1 MINDSVKNQCK
12 ITIGHLSEISG
23 VDVGTVL
30 YYQRIGLIDN
40 PVIPPTRELKY
51 SYKTAEN
58 IKFINHAQKLGF
70 SLNEIKRL
78 LFYWKKRTDIVMT

>member
-1 MINDSVKNQCK
+1 MTNDSIKNQCK
-12 ITIGHLSEISG
+12 ITIGHLSKISG

-40 PVIPPTRELKY
+40 PMTPPTRELKY

-78 LFYWKKRTDIVMT
+78 LLYWK